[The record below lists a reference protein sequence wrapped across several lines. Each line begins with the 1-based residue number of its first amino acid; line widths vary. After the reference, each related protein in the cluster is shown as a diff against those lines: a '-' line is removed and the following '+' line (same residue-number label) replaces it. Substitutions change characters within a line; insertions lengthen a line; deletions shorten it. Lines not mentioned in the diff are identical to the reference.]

1 MTLREIAERRKRTT
15 EEISV
20 VAEEVGKLVKS
31 LNEITAT
38 GKDLEAAGLMSEA
51 EKHPDLQAAVLDFRS
66 VWNFKTEL
74 EQASMRFGRLH
85 KRIPAAIKQSKA
97 APEHIR
103 DAIQTLSIQIR
114 QFDKKI
120 QKSGLQS
127 EDIQE
132 VTNFE
137 AKFKDL
143 EPQIEEVA

>member
-1 MTLREIAERRKRTT
+1 MPTLKDLVERRKRTAD
-15 EEISV
+15 ESAV
-20 VAEEVGKLVKS
+20 LQEEVAKIVKS
-31 LNEITAT
+31 LTDLTAN
-38 GKDLEAAGLMSEA
+38 GRDLEAASLMSEA
-51 EKHPDLQAAVLDFRS
+51 EKHPELQAAVLDFRS

-85 KRIPAAIKQSKA
+85 KRIPDAIKQSKA

-103 DAIQTLSIQIR
+103 EAIQTLTIQIR

-137 AKFKDL
+137 AKFREL
-143 EPQIEEVA
+143 EPQL